1 MDEKIRQI
9 LHKIISNKMIRSE
22 DIPNIDLYMDQV
34 TTLMEKHLS
43 QSKRYDS
50 DKIMTK
56 TMINNYSKNHLLPPS
71 NKKKYTKEHIFLL
84 VMIYYYKNMLSI
96 SDIQNLLSPLSE
108 KYFPKNPENGMDL
121 ETIYTQLM
129 DQLSKSGEKN
139 EQQILESLESSHHL
153 FSSYSMKEEEKQEL
167 STLTFISQLCYD
179 ILIRKQLIE
188 RLIDEVYP
196 PENSSS
202 KNTSKKEKQKK
213 GSNH

>member
-9 LHKIISNKMIRSE
+9 LHKIISNEIIQSE

-96 SDIQNLLSPLSE
+96 SDIQNLLSPLTE
-108 KYFPKNPENGMDL
+108 KYFPENPENGMDL

-129 DQLSKSGEKN
+129 NQLSNSGEKN
-139 EQQILESLESSHHL
+139 EQQIIESLESSNHL
-153 FSSYSMKEEEKQEL
+153 FSSDSMKEEEKQEL
-167 STLTFISQLCYD
+167 STFAFISQLCYD
-179 ILIRKQLIE
+179 IYIRKQLIE

-196 PENSSS
+196 PEKTNS
-202 KNTSKKEKQKK
+202 KNNTKKEKQSKK
-213 GSNH
+213 